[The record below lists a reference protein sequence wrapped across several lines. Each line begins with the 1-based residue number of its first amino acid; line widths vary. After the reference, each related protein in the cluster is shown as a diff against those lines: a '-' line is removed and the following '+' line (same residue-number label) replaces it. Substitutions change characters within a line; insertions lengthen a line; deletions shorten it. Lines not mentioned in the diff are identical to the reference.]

1 MFGVYKNAFME
12 LHVERIL
19 GDAIKITITK
29 IIPDGV
35 NITSWGLLKPSNDST
50 ILQFNGFLQDSFD
63 GLTTFEQS
71 VRVLTRIGVE
81 WKQEVKIEKTAKPKD
96 K

>member
-1 MFGVYKNAFME
+1 MFGVYRNVFME
-12 LHVERIL
+12 LLVERII
-19 GDAIKITITK
+19 GDSAIKITITK

-35 NITSWGLLKPSNDST
+35 NITSWGILTPEKDST
-50 ILQFNGFLQDSFD
+50 VFRFKAFLQDSFD

-81 WKQEVKIEKTAKPKD
+81 WKQIEKPAKPKD
-96 K
+96 KE

>member
-1 MFGVYKNAFME
+1 MFGLYRNSFME
-12 LHVERIL
+12 LHVEPIL

-50 ILQFNGFLQDSFD
+50 VLRFKAFLQDSFD
-63 GLTTFEQS
+63 GETSFEKA
-71 VRVLTRIGVE
+71 VRILTRIGVD
-81 WKQEVKIEKTAKPKD
+81 WKQIEKSSKEQ
-96 K
+96 

>member
-50 ILQFNGFLQDSFD
+50 ILRFNGFLQDSFD

-81 WKQEVKIEKTAKPKD
+81 WKQIEKPAEPKD
-96 K
+96 KE

>member
-35 NITSWGLLKPSNDST
+35 NITSWGLLSPEKDST
-50 ILQFNGFLQDSFD
+50 AFLRFQAFLQDSFD

-81 WKQEVKIEKTAKPKD
+81 WKQIEKPAKPKD
-96 K
+96 KE

>member
-50 ILQFNGFLQDSFD
+50 LLRFNGFLQDSFD
-63 GLTTFEQS
+63 GETSFEKA
-71 VRVLTRIGVE
+71 VRILTRIGVD
-81 WKQEVKIEKTAKPKD
+81 WKQIEKSSKEQ
-96 K
+96 